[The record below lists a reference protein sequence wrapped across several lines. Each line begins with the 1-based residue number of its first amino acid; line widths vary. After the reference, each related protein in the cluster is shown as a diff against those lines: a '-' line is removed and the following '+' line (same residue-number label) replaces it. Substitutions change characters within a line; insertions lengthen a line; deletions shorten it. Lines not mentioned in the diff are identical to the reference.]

1 MSSMTGVVE
10 AESTKDVTTKWG
22 VKPTYSIK
30 VNGTWVKCGFKKPP
44 CNTGPVRLPP
54 HSKCCHR

>member
-44 CNTGPVRLPP
+44 
-54 HSKCCHR
+54 